1 MAAKYPNFSHECP
14 MPSISRKNKSCASQS
29 RACIQHK
36 AIIHPQAFLQAERAI
51 ELNPDNKAAT
61 ASCTTI
67 HSVLLR
73 RMTRVRVAGQNRIH

>member
-36 AIIHPQAFLQAERAI
+36 AIIQQQGHTCFRSNESWLLFHGDMKVSGI
-51 ELNPDNKAAT
+51 YAT
-61 ASCTTI
+61 A
-67 HSVLLR
+67 R
-73 RMTRVRVAGQNRIH
+73 RCGQERQKWL